1 MPTQP
6 AGMMGQMTPE
16 QAPVQP
22 SAEPQA
28 AAPQSGGYNGT
39 VTLDG
44 ESFEVKGGVV
54 QDEDGETF
62 YISDNGEM
70 VVDSERN
77 IVGYVKDG
85 EVLPLDEEHLEVL
98 REMGVLE

>member
-1 MPTQP
+1 
-6 AGMMGQMTPE
+6 MGQMTPE

-28 AAPQSGGYNGT
+28 ATPQSGGYNGT
-39 VTLDG
+39 VTYEG
-44 ESFEVKGGVV
+44 EQIQVKGGVL

-62 YISDNGEM
+62 YVSNDGEM
-70 VVDSERN
+70 VVDNERN

-85 EVLPLDEEHLEVL
+85 EILPLDDQHLEVL

>member
-6 AGMMGQMTPE
+6 AGMMGQMTPD

-39 VTLDG
+39 VTYEG
-44 ESFEVKGGVV
+44 EQIQVKGGVL

-62 YISDNGEM
+62 YVSNDGEM
-70 VVDSERN
+70 VVDNERN

-85 EVLPLDEEHLEVL
+85 EILPLDDQHLEVL

>member
-6 AGMMGQMTPE
+6 AGMMGQLTPE

-22 SAEPQA
+22 TAEQAPQK
-28 AAPQSGGYNGT
+28 PQSGGYNGT
-39 VTLDG
+39 IMLDG
-44 ESFEVKGGVV
+44 EAFQVKGGII
-54 QDEDGETF
+54 DDDDGETF
-62 YISDNGEM
+62 YVSDNGEM
-70 VVDSERN
+70 IVDGERN

-85 EVLPLDEEHLEVL
+85 QAYPLDDEHIEVL

>member
-1 MPTQP
+1 
-6 AGMMGQMTPE
+6 MMGQMTPE

-39 VTLDG
+39 VTYEG
-44 ESFEVKGGVV
+44 EQIQVKGGVL

-62 YISDNGEM
+62 YVSNNGEM
-70 VVDSERN
+70 VVDNERN

-85 EVLPLDEEHLEVL
+85 EILPLDDEHLEVL

>member
-1 MPTQP
+1 MPTPP
-6 AGMMGQMTPE
+6 AGMMGQLAPE

-22 SAEPQA
+22 TAEQA
-28 AAPQSGGYNGT
+28 PAAPQSGGYNGT

-44 ESFEVKGGVV
+44 ESFEVKGGVIH
-54 QDEDGETF
+54 DEDGETF
-62 YISDNGEM
+62 YVSNNGEM
-70 VVDSERN
+70 VVDGERN

-85 EVLPLDEEHLEVL
+85 EVHPLDDEHLEVL

>member
-22 SAEPQA
+22 PAEQA
-28 AAPQSGGYNGT
+28 PAAPQSGGYNGT
-39 VTLDG
+39 VTYEG
-44 ESFEVKGGVV
+44 EQIQVKGGVL

-62 YISDNGEM
+62 YVSNDGEM
-70 VVDSERN
+70 VVDNERN

-85 EVLPLDEEHLEVL
+85 EILPLDDEHLEVL

>member
-22 SAEPQA
+22 PAEPQA

-39 VTLDG
+39 VSYEG
-44 ESFEVKGGVV
+44 EQIQVKGGVL

-62 YISDNGEM
+62 YVSNDGEM
-70 VVDSERN
+70 VVDNERN

-85 EVLPLDEEHLEVL
+85 EILPLDDEHLEVL

>member
-28 AAPQSGGYNGT
+28 ATPQSGGYNGT
-39 VTLDG
+39 VTYEG
-44 ESFEVKGGVV
+44 EQIQVKGGVL

-62 YISDNGEM
+62 YVSNDGEM
-70 VVDSERN
+70 VVDNERN

-85 EVLPLDEEHLEVL
+85 EILPLDDQHLEVL